1 MQETVIEIKTRDGKA
16 KLRIFFFKKNN
27 RLCLLCALTFV
38 TGLMKIFFFNFPW
51 FTLLPLDSTLLLHL
65 EEYCTLTQ
73 CLSEGHREP
82 HVLQRDSRREWSE
95 A

>member
-38 TGLMKIFFFNFPW
+38 TGLMKIFFLNFPW
-51 FTLLPLDSTLLLHL
+51 FNPFALRFYLVVTFRGILYADTMF
-65 EEYCTLTQ
+65 
-73 CLSEGHREP
+73 
-82 HVLQRDSRREWSE
+82 V
-95 A
+95 